1 MSAASDM
8 MRKMC
13 KESDDKRDE
22 GLTTPKDIERFDD
35 IVYGEDEEW
44 NVLDVY
50 KPKQETG
57 KNLPVIVSVHGGGW
71 VYGENRSKQL
81 YPFPCTA
88 GRKRGEGIIRQ
99 PYLRGLWEKK

>member
-13 KESDDKRDE
+13 KESDDKRDA

-50 KPKQETG
+50 KPKQETPG
-57 KNLPVIVSVHGGGW
+57 RIFRSLSV
-71 VYGENRSKQL
+71 
-81 YPFPCTA
+81 CTVEA
-88 GRKRGEGIIRQ
+88 GYTEIR
-99 PYLRGLWEKK
+99 RDTSITA